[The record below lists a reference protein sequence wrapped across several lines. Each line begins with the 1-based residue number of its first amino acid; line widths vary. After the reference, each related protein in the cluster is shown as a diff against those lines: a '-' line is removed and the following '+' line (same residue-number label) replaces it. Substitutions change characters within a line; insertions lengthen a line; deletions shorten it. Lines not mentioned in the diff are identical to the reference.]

1 MIGWKRTITLL
12 SVSFVLMAAT
22 SRDALKNDFETIGIL
37 LKYETEG
44 VRVATEVVP
53 RGVFLSLPVAH
64 RRTGV
69 LTQDVHYLKK
79 DQSGTVF
86 VKAGAAGFSFAE
98 FSNANTSAK
107 MTWCFSEIPNA
118 KDPVI
123 KCVADMSGGAGK
135 AWAVGLAPMGKYNPI
150 LFEKGFGGTVEAPQ
164 VARGPAK
171 VHADLRM
178 ECQFLKW
185 GKSFADVR
193 CLLGGQAIGVPGTF
207 LRLDRAT
214 DGSLE
219 IETPAGRLRLTP
231 NDTGAHV
238 AVVRPQP

>member
-1 MIGWKRTITLL
+1 MTGWKRTISLL
-12 SVSFVLMAAT
+12 SASLVLMAAT
-22 SRDALKNDFETIGIL
+22 SRDALKNDFETTGIF
-37 LKYETEG
+37 LKYEPEG

-79 DQSGTVF
+79 DQPGTVF

-98 FSNANTSAK
+98 FSNTNTATK
-107 MTWCFSEIPNA
+107 RTWCFSEAPTA

-135 AWAVGLAPMGKYNPI
+135 TWAVGLAPMSKYVPI
-150 LFEKGFGGTVEAPQ
+150 LFEKGFGANTQAPQ
-164 VARGPAK
+164 VDIRSVK
-171 VHADLRM
+171 VHPDLRL

-185 GKSFADVR
+185 GKSFADIR
-193 CLLGGQAIGVPGTF
+193 CLIGGQAIGLPGTF
-207 LRLDRAT
+207 LRLDREA
-214 DGSLE
+214 DGSLAMD
-219 IETPAGRLRLTP
+219 TPAGRLTLKP
-231 NDTGAHV
+231 KGAGAFVSV
-238 AVVRPQP
+238 ATPQP

>member
-1 MIGWKRTITLL
+1 MARMRRTLTLL
-12 SVSFVLMAAT
+12 SASLVLMAAT
-22 SRDALKNDFETIGIL
+22 SRDALKNDFETIGVL

-44 VRVATEVVP
+44 VRIASEVIP
-53 RGVFLSLPVAH
+53 RGVFLSLPVVH

-69 LTQDVHYLKK
+69 LTQDLHFLKK
-79 DQSGTVF
+79 GQIGSIF
-86 VKAGAAGFSFAE
+86 VKSGAVGFSFAE
-98 FSNANTSAK
+98 FSNANTAAK

-123 KCVADMSGGAGK
+123 KCVADISGGAGK
-135 AWAVGLAPMGKYNPI
+135 AWAVGLAPMSKYNPI
-150 LFEKGFGGTVEAPQ
+150 WFEKGFGGTVEAPQ

-207 LRLDRAT
+207 LRLDRAF

-231 NDTGAHV
+231 NGTGAHV
-238 AVVRPQP
+238 AVVRPQL